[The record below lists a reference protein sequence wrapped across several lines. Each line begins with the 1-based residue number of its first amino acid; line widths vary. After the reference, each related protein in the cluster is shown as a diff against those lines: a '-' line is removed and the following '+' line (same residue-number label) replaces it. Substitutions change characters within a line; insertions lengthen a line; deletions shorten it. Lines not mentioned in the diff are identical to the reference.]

1 MYFITCNYI
10 QRLYYGVITIY
21 HEGTSPVSGLLAF
34 HMVFITIMSFLKAVT
49 EEASLHF
56 HSDSSF
62 SEIGLGE
69 NI

>member
-1 MYFITCNYI
+1 M
-10 QRLYYGVITIY
+10 ITIY